1 MAVMQKNKACEDYSN
16 EYLLLTDTKKNT
28 FARLCN
34 KLLNDN
40 FIYASK
46 QDDYNDYYSVL
57 GMRSLI
63 ENFFSMIDYDLVHI
77 DTYKIFYIQTN
88 ADRNRLKLKKL
99 ETVIV
104 LVLRLLYHKGSLDVN
119 SSSDIS
125 TTLGKMITEINQTS
139 IFKNQVTK
147 TEYKNA
153 LTLLRRYKLIDFS
166 FTDFEKED
174 SVIVIYPTILY
185 VAKIDNID
193 MLNQKIKTYISTKE
207 SDTDEVDED

>member
-1 MAVMQKNKACEDYSN
+1 MM
-16 EYLLLTDTKKNT
+16 
-28 FARLCN
+28 
-34 KLLNDN
+34 
-40 FIYASK
+40 
-46 QDDYNDYYSVL
+46 
-57 GMRSLI
+57 
-63 ENFFSMIDYDLVHI
+63 DYDLVHV

-99 ETVIV
+99 ETVIL
-104 LVLRLLYHKGSLDVN
+104 LVLRLLYHNGSLDVN

-125 TTLGKMITEINQTS
+125 TTLGKMITQINQTS
-139 IFKNQVTK
+139 IFKTQVTK

-174 SVIVIYPTILY
+174 NVITIYPTILY

-193 MLNQKIKTYISTKE
+193 MLIQKINTYVASRE
-207 SDTDEVDED
+207 DDDDEINED

>member
-1 MAVMQKNKACEDYSN
+1 MAVVQKNKACEDYSN

-40 FIYASK
+40 FIYASR

-57 GMRSLI
+57 GMRNLI

-193 MLNQKIKTYISTKE
+193 MLNQKIKTYIATKE

>member
-1 MAVMQKNKACEDYSN
+1 MAVVQKNKACEDYSK

-40 FIYASK
+40 FIYASR

-57 GMRSLI
+57 GMRNLI

-193 MLNQKIKTYISTKE
+193 MLNQKIKTYIATKE
-207 SDTDEVDED
+207 SDTDEIDED

>member
-1 MAVMQKNKACEDYSN
+1 
-16 EYLLLTDTKKNT
+16 
-28 FARLCN
+28 
-34 KLLNDN
+34 
-40 FIYASK
+40 
-46 QDDYNDYYSVL
+46 
-57 GMRSLI
+57 MRNLI
-63 ENFFSMIDYDLVHI
+63 EDFFSMIDYDLVHI